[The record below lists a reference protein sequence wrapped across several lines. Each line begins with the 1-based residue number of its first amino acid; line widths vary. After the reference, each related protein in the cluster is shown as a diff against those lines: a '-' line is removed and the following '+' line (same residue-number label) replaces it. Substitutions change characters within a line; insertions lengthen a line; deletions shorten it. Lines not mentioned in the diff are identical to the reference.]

1 MNTQEF
7 QIQVLPVKD
16 KLFRLAYRMTGSA
29 LEAEDLVQE
38 VFLKVWNGRTELE
51 SVQNIEAWCMRIA
64 KNLAI
69 DRLRSKHWKTQTEEE
84 PVMEPA
90 HTASPYQLAELADTF
105 SHIRQIMN
113 HLPEKHRQVMEL
125 RDIEGLSYEEIC
137 EVLSMTMPQVK
148 TNLFRARQVVRE
160 ALIKLN
166 STKN

>member
-16 KLFRLAYRMTGSA
+16 KLFRLAFRMTGNA

-38 VFLKVWNGRTELE
+38 VFLKVWNGRMELE

-69 DRLRSKHWKTQTEEE
+69 DRLRSKHWQTQTDEE
-84 PVMEPA
+84 PVLEA
-90 HTASPYQLAELADTF
+90 SHEASPYTIAEQRDTLA
-105 SHIRQIMN
+105 HIREIMN
-113 HLPEKHRQVMEL
+113 QLPEKHRQVMEL

-137 EVLSMTMPQVK
+137 EVLGITMSQVK
-148 TNLFRARQVVRE
+148 TNLFRARQAVRQ
-160 ALIKLN
+160 ALLKLN
-166 STKN
+166 ASFN

>member
-1 MNTQEF
+1 MSTQEF

-38 VFLKVWNGRTELE
+38 VFLKVWNGRSELE
-51 SVQNIEAWCMRIA
+51 SVQNVEAWCMRIA

-69 DRLRSKHWKTQTEEE
+69 DRLRSKQWKTRTDEE
-84 PVMEPA
+84 PVLA
-90 HTASPYQLAELADTF
+90 QTDTATPYQIAEQADTF
-105 SHIRQIMN
+105 AHIRQIMDQ
-113 HLPEKHRQVMEL
+113 LPEKHRQVMEL

-137 EVLSMTMPQVK
+137 EVLSMTLPQVK
-148 TNLFRARQVVRE
+148 TNLFRARQAVRE

-166 STKN
+166 ASKN

>member
-1 MNTQEF
+1 MSTQEF

-38 VFLKVWNGRTELE
+38 VFLKVWNGRCELE
-51 SVQNIEAWCMRIA
+51 SVQNVEAWCMRIA

-69 DRLRSKHWKTQTEEE
+69 DRLRSKHWTTRTDEE
-84 PVMEPA
+84 PILA
-90 HTASPYQLAELADTF
+90 QADSATPYQIAEQADTF
-105 SHIRQIMN
+105 AHIRQIMDQ
-113 HLPEKHRQVMEL
+113 LPEKHRQVMEL

-137 EVLSMTMPQVK
+137 EVLSMTLPQVK
-148 TNLFRARQVVRE
+148 TNLFRARQAVRE

-166 STKN
+166 TSKN

>member
-16 KLFRLAYRMTGSA
+16 KLFRLAFRMTGNA

-38 VFLKVWNGRTELE
+38 VFLKVWNGRMELE

-69 DRLRSKHWKTQTEEE
+69 DRLRSKHWQTRTDEE
-84 PVMEPA
+84 PIIVET
-90 HTASPYQLAELADTF
+90 HEASPYTITEQQDTLE
-105 SHIRQIMN
+105 HIRQIM
-113 HLPEKHRQVMEL
+113 HQLAEKHRQVMEL
-125 RDIEGLSYEEIC
+125 RDIEELSYEEIC
-137 EVLSMTMPQVK
+137 EVLSMTMAQVK
-148 TNLFRARQVVRE
+148 TNLHRARQAVRE

-166 STKN
+166 VSKN

>member
-1 MNTQEF
+1 MSTQEF

-38 VFLKVWNGRTELE
+38 VFLKVWNGRCELE
-51 SVQNIEAWCMRIA
+51 SVQNVEAWCMRIA

-69 DRLRSKHWKTQTEEE
+69 DRLRSKHWTTRTDEE
-84 PVMEPA
+84 PILA
-90 HTASPYQLAELADTF
+90 QADSATPYQIAEQADTF
-105 SHIRQIMN
+105 AHIRQIMDQ
-113 HLPEKHRQVMEL
+113 LPEKHRQVMEL

-137 EVLSMTMPQVK
+137 EVLSMTLPQVK
-148 TNLFRARQVVRE
+148 TNLFRARQAVRE

-166 STKN
+166 ASNN